1 MNIFPFQPT
10 IRQEDRH
17 LLNAHRSALI
27 WFTGLSGSGKSTLA
41 HAVEERLFKMGVR
54 SYVLD
59 GDNVRRR
66 LNQDLGLSPEDRKE
80 NVRRIA
86 EVAKLMVD
94 AGLLV
99 FAAFIAPYRESRE
112 YVRDLM
118 SGWPYYECFVKCPM
132 EECMKRD
139 PKGLY
144 QKARLGE
151 IDNMTGISAP
161 YEEPKNPH
169 LLIDTHRFSLDECAD
184 QVIRLLVDQRI
195 VLANRFEAHG
205 VRRFES

>member
-1 MNIFPFQPT
+1 MNFYPFDPIIKST
-10 IRQEDRH
+10 DRH
-17 LLNAHRSALI
+17 ILNRHRSGLL

-41 HAVEERLFKMGVR
+41 HAVEARLFSVGIR

-59 GDNVRRR
+59 GDNVRTG
-66 LNQDLGLSPEDRKE
+66 LNKDLGLSPEDRKE

-112 YVRDLM
+112 FIRELM
-118 SGWPYYECFVKCPM
+118 TGWPYFEVYVKCSLDVC
-132 EECMKRD
+132 EQRD

-144 QKARLGE
+144 QRARRGE
-151 IDNMTGISAP
+151 INNMTGITAP
-161 YEEPKNPH
+161 YEESEKPD
-169 LLIDTHRFSLDECAD
+169 LIVATDQLSLAQSVDLVVD
-184 QVIRLLVDQRI
+184 FLGGKDIISRLP
-195 VLANRFEAHG
+195 A
-205 VRRFES
+205 